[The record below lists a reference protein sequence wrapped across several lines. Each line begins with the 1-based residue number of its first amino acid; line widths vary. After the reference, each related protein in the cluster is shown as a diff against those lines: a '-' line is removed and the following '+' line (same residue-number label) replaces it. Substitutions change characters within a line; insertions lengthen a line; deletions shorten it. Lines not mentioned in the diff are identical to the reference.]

1 MPSLS
6 LLSLALLLLTL
17 PLAEGR
23 AQEPLTLERAIE
35 LAVNAGPAA
44 QAAAGASAVAVGRAR
59 TDAQWVNPTLELRRE
74 NEGAPIPY
82 DDFVTLTLP
91 MDFTGRRFALRS
103 ALGASRVRGS
113 ADSLAVVRDTEYG
126 AARAW
131 WDTWVAEQSAEVA
144 RTQAVRFAEL
154 ARFDSLRAAEGAV
167 AEAAALRTRL
177 EAERAAYGAA
187 QAAGHAARMR
197 GALAARIG
205 RADARGLVLAL
216 APTFEPALA
225 PTFEPALAPTGTPA
239 RAPLPLADSLFTEDA
254 LARAIARALA
264 DRPDVRA
271 AVAATRV
278 ADRRRVASRRGTV
291 PDVGLSGGYKGTG
304 GYSTATFGVIL
315 TPPLAN
321 FNGGAR
327 EASEGEWL
335 LADSHRRTA
344 ELRAANEVRAA
355 LEAVRAMDEGTRGFA
370 DSFLARSDLIAAAAD
385 ASYREGA
392 ATLTETLEALRAIA
406 DVRASGLQA
415 IADRALTRLDLRRAL
430 GASALETP

>member
-1 MPSLS
+1 MPSLTR
-6 LLSLALLLLTL
+6 LSLAVFLGVVPFGSGT
-17 PLAEGR
+17 
-23 AQEPLTLERAIE
+23 AQEPLTLERAIS
-35 LAVNAGPAA
+35 LAVSAGPAA
-44 QAAAGASAVAVGRAR
+44 QSAAGASAVTVGRAR
-59 TDAQWVNPTLELRRE
+59 TDAQWGNPVLELRRE
-74 NEGAPIPY
+74 NEGAPILY

-91 MDFTGRRFALRS
+91 VDFTGRRIALRT
-103 ALGASRVRGS
+103 ALGASRVRGE
-113 ADSLAVVRDTEYG
+113 ADSLGVVRETEFG

-131 WDTWVAEQSAEVA
+131 WDAWVAEQTAAVA
-144 RTQAVRFAEL
+144 QHQALRFAEL

-177 EAERAAYGAA
+177 EAERAAYAAA

-197 GALAARIG
+197 GALAARLG
-205 RADARGLVLAL
+205 RADARDLVLA
-216 APTFEPALA
+216 APPRLETIAL
-225 PTFEPALAPTGTPA
+225 G
-239 RAPLPLADSLFTEDA
+239 DSAAVEAAVT
-254 LARAIARALA
+254 RALA
-264 DRPDVRA
+264 ARPDVRA

-278 ADRRRVASRRGTV
+278 ADRRRAASRRGTL

-304 GYSTATFGVIL
+304 GFSTATFGVIL
-315 TPPLAN
+315 TPPLMN

-335 LADSHRRTA
+335 LADAERRTA

-355 LEAVRAMDEGTRGFA
+355 LEAVYAMDVGTRGFD
-370 DSFLARSDLIAAAAD
+370 DSFLERADLIAGAAE

-406 DVRASGLQA
+406 DVRATGLQA